1 MGSIG
6 MNLNEAKDY
15 LNSKGFILEDT
26 ETNDDEYDSLTDE
39 MEKDSTWWKN
49 DISKSLRTKLNK
61 RTKLYNKHANLEDKV
76 RQSYDFNIKSLF
88 QGVENELQ
96 KYYKNV
102 YLEASDYDD
111 KSKSQLVRY
120 YFKYNK
126 NSYMLEVM
134 YYDEDGVVEMQF
146 MDENEAGIERD
157 DFSITTVDKA
167 IKHIVGFANYHAV

>member
-1 MGSIG
+1 MDLI
-6 MNLNEAKDY
+6 EAKDY
-15 LNSKGFILEDT
+15 LNKNGFILEDT
-26 ETNDDEYDSLTDE
+26 ETDDDEYDSLTDE
-39 MEKDSTWWKN
+39 MEKDPTWWKN

-61 RTKLYNKHANLEDKV
+61 RSKLYNKHANLEDKV

-88 QGVENELQ
+88 QGAEKELE

-134 YYDEDGVVEMQF
+134 YYDEDGVIEMQF
-146 MDENEAGIERD
+146 MDENEPGIERD
-157 DFSITTVDKA
+157 DFSITTIDKA
-167 IKHIVGFANYHAV
+167 IEHVLDFVEWNLK